1 MGALRNIGTTEEGTM
16 ARYDVT
22 TTYGT
27 HRIVATS
34 YAEALFVGRLQY
46 GKNFVEVTYVV
57 GFGTLERM

>member
-1 MGALRNIGTTEEGTM
+1 M

-46 GKNFVEVTYVV
+46 GKNFIEVTYVV
-57 GFGTLERM
+57 GFGTLERV